1 MTGSPLSPSLEIAA
15 LARAYASSELTPEA
29 VLREVYSRADQSPAK
44 NVWISRV
51 PLDAALAALDAAKT
65 RRAAGE
71 PTPLFGI
78 PFAVKDNI
86 DVAGIATTCAC
97 PSFAY
102 FPAENASV
110 IERLVRAGAIIVG
123 KTNMD
128 QFATGLVGTRS
139 PHGACSSAFDA
150 RYVSGGSSS
159 GSAVAVALG
168 LASFSLGTDT
178 AGSGRVPAAFNN
190 VVGYKP
196 TRGVL
201 NVAGV
206 VPACHS
212 LDCVSVFAAS
222 AGDAA
227 LVLAVAAGHE
237 PRDSYSRPLPRDESF
252 GSDFRFGVPRADQ
265 LEFFGDQATPALFAA
280 AVARL
285 EALGGSKVDFELAP
299 FRAAADLLYAG
310 PWVAE
315 RLTGLERV
323 LREDPADFDP
333 TVREILRSASAIRGV
348 DVFRAVHRLNELE
361 RETRGTW
368 AEIDVMLLPTAAT
381 IYTIEQVRSEPMLL
395 NSNLGHYTNF
405 VNLLDLCGVAV
416 PAGFRPDGLPFGI
429 SLIAPKE
436 RDYAVLRLADA
447 FHRSQDP
454 RIGATNV
461 PLSGLG
467 SLAAS
472 LPAEPSRIAL
482 AVVGAHLRGQP
493 LNRELTERGARFVRS
508 AKTAADYRLYAL
520 PDTTPPKPALVRD
533 PAFSGPGIE
542 VEVWSL
548 DPAAFGDFVAKIP
561 SPLGIGLLQLDDGT
575 DVRGFICEPFAVRG
589 ARDITEYGGW
599 RAYLGRSA

>member
-1 MTGSPLSPSLEIAA
+1 MTGSPLLPSLEIAA
-15 LARAYASSELTPEA
+15 LARAYAGSELTPEA

-51 PLDAALAALDAAKT
+51 PLEAALAALDAARS
-65 RRAAGE
+65 RRAGGE
-71 PTPLFGI
+71 PTPLFGV

-86 DVAGIATTCAC
+86 DVAGIPTTCAC
-97 PSFAY
+97 PSFGY
-102 FPAENASV
+102 VPAENASV
-110 IERLVRAGAIIVG
+110 VERLIRAGAIVVG

-128 QFATGLVGTRS
+128 QFATGLVGVRS
-139 PHGACSSAFDA
+139 PHGACSSAFDP
-150 RYVSGGSSS
+150 RYISGGSSS

-168 LASFSLGTDT
+168 LASFALGTDT

-201 NVAGV
+201 NVAGGF
-206 VPACHS
+206 PACHS

-222 AGDAA
+222 ASDAA
-227 LVLAVAAGHE
+227 LVLAAAAGQE
-237 PRDSYSRPLPRDESF
+237 ARDSYSRPLPSDESF
-252 GSDFRFGVPRADQ
+252 GNHFRFGLPRADQ

-280 AVARL
+280 AVAQL
-285 EALGGSKVDFELAP
+285 EAIGGSKVEFDFAP

-315 RLTGLERV
+315 RLTGLEAV
-323 LREDPADFDP
+323 LRQDPPDFDP
-333 TVREILRSASAIRGV
+333 TVREILRGASAIRGV
-348 DVFRAVHRLNELE
+348 DAFRAVHRLKDLD
-361 RETRGTW
+361 RETAGTW
-368 AEIDVMLLPTAAT
+368 AEIDVMLVPTAAT

-447 FHRSQDP
+447 FHRAQGP
-454 RIGATNV
+454 RIGATHV

-467 SLAAS
+467 SLAAAV
-472 LPAEPSRIAL
+472 PTEPSRIAL

-493 LNRELTERGARFVRS
+493 LNRELTERGARFVRG
-508 AKTAADYRLYAL
+508 AKTASDYRLYAL
-520 PDTTPPKPALVRD
+520 PNTVPPKPGLVQD
-533 PAFSGPGIE
+533 PAFAGPGIE

-548 DPAAFGDFVAKIP
+548 DSAAFGDFVARIP
-561 SPLGIGLLQLDDGT
+561 SPLGIGLLRLDDGT
-575 DVRGFICEPFAVRG
+575 EVRGFICEPYALRG

-599 RAYLGRSA
+599 RAYLARSP

>member
-1 MTGSPLSPSLEIAA
+1 MSGSPLLPSLEIAA
-15 LARAYASSELTPEA
+15 LARAYAASELTPEG
-29 VLREVYSRADQSPAK
+29 VLREVYSRADRSPAK

-51 PLDAALAALDAAKT
+51 PLETALGALDVAKS

-71 PTPLFGI
+71 HLPLFGI

-97 PSFAY
+97 PSFGY
-102 FPAENASV
+102 VPGENASV
-110 IERLVRAGAIIVG
+110 VERLVRAGGIVVG
-123 KTNMD
+123 KTNLD
-128 QFATGLVGTRS
+128 QFATGLVGVRS
-139 PHGACSSAFDA
+139 PHGACPSAFDS
-150 RYVSGGSSS
+150 RYIAGGSSS

-168 LASFSLGTDT
+168 FASFALGTDT

-201 NVAGV
+201 NVKGV

-222 AGDAA
+222 ASDAA
-227 LVLAVAAGHE
+227 LVLAAAAGHE
-237 PRDSYSRPLPRDESF
+237 PRDSYSRPRPRDESF
-252 GSDFRFGVPRADQ
+252 GTRFRFGVPRADQ
-265 LEFFGDQATPALFAA
+265 LEFFGDPATPALFDS
-280 AVARL
+280 AVAQL
-285 EALGGSKVDFELAP
+285 QALGGSKVEFDLAP

-315 RLTGLERV
+315 RLTGLEAV
-323 LREDPADFDP
+323 LRADPPDFDP
-333 TVREILRSASAIRGV
+333 TVREILQGASAIRGV
-348 DVFRAVHRLNELE
+348 DVFRAVHRLRDLD
-361 RETRGTW
+361 RETARMW
-368 AEIDVMLLPTAAT
+368 AEIDAMVLPTAGT
-381 IYTIEQVRSEPMLL
+381 IYTIDQVRKEPMTL

-416 PAGFRPDGLPFGI
+416 PAGFRPDGLPFGV

-447 FHRSQDP
+447 FHRAQSP
-454 RIGATNV
+454 KIGATNV

-467 SLAAS
+467 SLADAA
-472 LPAEPSRIAL
+472 PATQPRIAL

-493 LNRELTERGARFVRS
+493 LNRELTERGARFVQS
-508 AKTAADYRLYAL
+508 AKTAAEYRLYAL
-520 PDTTPPKPALVRD
+520 ANTTPPKPGLVRD
-533 PAFSGPGIE
+533 PAFAGPGIE

-548 DPAAFGDFVAKIP
+548 EAADFGDFVAKIP
-561 SPLGIGLLQLDDGT
+561 SPLGIGLLRLDDGT
-575 DVRGFICEPFAVRG
+575 EVRGFICEPYAVLG

-599 RAYLGRSA
+599 RAYLAHAS

>member
-1 MTGSPLSPSLEIAA
+1 MSGSPLLPSLEIAA
-15 LARAYASSELTPEA
+15 LARAYAASELTPEA
-29 VLREVYSRADQSPAK
+29 VLYEVYVRADQSPAK
-44 NVWISRV
+44 SVWISRL
-51 PLDAALAALDAAKT
+51 PLESALKTLKAAEH

-71 PTPLFGI
+71 HLPLFGI

-86 DVAGIATTCAC
+86 DLAGIATTCAC
-97 PSFAY
+97 PSFGY
-102 FPAENASV
+102 VPAENASV
-110 IERLVRAGAIIVG
+110 VERLILAGAIPVG
-123 KTNMD
+123 KTNLD

-150 RYVSGGSSS
+150 NYISGGSSS

-168 LASFSLGTDT
+168 LASFALGTDT

-222 AGDAA
+222 ASDAA
-227 LVLAVAAGHE
+227 LVLAAAAGDE
-237 PRDSYSRPLPRDESF
+237 PRDAYSRPLPSDLSF
-252 GSDFRFGVPRADQ
+252 GDSFRFGVPRAAQ
-265 LEFFGDQATPALFAA
+265 LEFFGDRATPALFDA

-285 EALGGSKVDFELAP
+285 EALGGRKVEFDLAP

-323 LREDPADFDP
+323 LLQDPPDFDP
-333 TVREILRSASAIRGV
+333 TVREILRGASAIRGV
-348 DVFRAVHRLNELE
+348 DVFRAVHRLKDLDS
-361 RETRGTW
+361 ETARTW
-368 AEIDVMLLPTAAT
+368 REIDVMLVPTAGT
-381 IYTIEQVRSEPMLL
+381 IYTIEQVRAEPMSL

-405 VNLLDLCGVAV
+405 VNLLDLAGVAV
-416 PAGFRPDGLPFGI
+416 PAGFRPDGLPFGV
-429 SLIAPKE
+429 SLIAPKAS
-436 RDYAVLRLADA
+436 DYALLRLADA
-447 FHRSQDP
+447 FHRAQNP

-461 PLSGLG
+461 
-467 SLAAS
+467 SLCGVGALAS
-472 LPAEPSRIAL
+472 ATPAERSRIAL

-493 LNRELTERGARFVRS
+493 LNRELTERGAHFVRS
-508 AKTAADYRLYAL
+508 VKTAAEYRLYAL
-520 PDTTPPKPALVRD
+520 PNTTPPKPGLVHD
-533 PAFSGPGIE
+533 PAFAGPGIE

-548 DPAAFGDFVAKIP
+548 EAAAFGDFVAKIP
-561 SPLGIGLLQLDDGT
+561 SPLGIGSLRLEDGT
-575 DVRGFICEPFAVRG
+575 EVRGFICEPYAVRG